1 MTKTATSRR
10 TFLKAAGAAGVAAAL
25 GDLLPGPRAYSAE
38 PLTIGFVS
46 IFSGRVAALGET
58 GFRGLELALDEI
70 NDKGGLLG
78 RPVRALKQDS
88 AGKIED
94 AVRIARDFITRDRV
108 DLLMDHSSSRE
119 AFAVREVSRDLKK
132 VTMVTASETTELT
145 ADPKARTPYT
155 FRAARQTLHDGIVGG
170 TYAAEVSKAR
180 GITRW
185 YSASPDYAY
194 GRASTEEF
202 FMALKTGL
210 PNMQVVGQAWPKLF
224 EPDYTAFITKM
235 LQDRPQAC
243 YSALWAGDL
252 VTFVEQGGLY
262 GLFEQV
268 AFFGINLADYTIL
281 RALKKVPAGMHSGSR
296 YLVNVPDTPANRSF
310 GERYEKKYKELPTNW
325 SQECYTGML
334 FLAEAV
340 RKTGSTKSDDLV
352 NALEGM
358 TIKAPW
364 GAGPDGTV
372 TMRKR
377 DHTIV
382 NYAIGWGE
390 TQPQAPWVPTTKSV
404 PWETIQAQEEAYLRS
419 KGWL

>member
-1 MTKTATSRR
+1 MDNGMNRR
-10 TFLKAAGAAGVAAAL
+10 QFLTAAGAAAAGATL
-25 GDLLPGPRAYSAE
+25 GPLVPGPRAYSAE
-38 PLTIGFVS
+38 PIVVGFVS
-46 IFSGRVAALGET
+46 IFSGRVASLGET
-58 GFRGLELALDEI
+58 GYRGLEFAIDEI
-70 NDKGGLLG
+70 NAKGGLLG
-78 RPVRALKQDS
+78 RQLKAIKQDS

-94 AVRIARDFITRDRV
+94 AVRVARDFVTRDKV

-170 TYAAEVSKAR
+170 IYAAGVSKAK
-180 GITRW
+180 GMTKW

-202 FMALKTGL
+202 FASLKASF
-210 PNMQVVGQAWPKLF
+210 PEMQIVGQAWPKLF
-224 EPDYTAFITKM
+224 EPDYTAFLTKM
-235 LQDRPQAC
+235 LQDRPNAC

-262 GLFEQV
+262 GLFDQI

-281 RALKKVPAGMHSGSR
+281 KALKKVPAGMHSGSR
-296 YLVNVPDTPANRSF
+296 YLTNVPDTSANKSF

-325 SQECYTGML
+325 SQECYTGMQ

-340 RKTGSTKSDDLV
+340 RKAGSTKSDDLV
-352 NALEGM
+352 KALEGL
-358 TIKAPW
+358 TVKAPW
-364 GAGPDGTV
+364 GVDGTV
-372 TMRKR
+372 TLRKR

-382 NYAIGWGE
+382 NYAIGWGQ
-390 TQPQAPWVPTTKSV
+390 TQPQAPWVPKTSSV
-404 PWETIQAQEEAYLRS
+404 PWDKILAQEEAYLKS
-419 KGWL
+419 KGWV

>member
-1 MTKTATSRR
+1 METGLSRR
-10 TFLKAAGAAGVAAAL
+10 EFLKTGGALAAGGAL
-25 GDLLPGPRAYSAE
+25 GGLLPGPRAYSAE
-38 PLTIGFVS
+38 PITVGFVS

-58 GFRGLELALDEI
+58 GYRGLELALDEI
-70 NDKGGLLG
+70 NEKGGLLG
-78 RPVRALKQDS
+78 RPVRALRQDS

-94 AVRIARDFITRDRV
+94 AVRIARDFITRDKV

-119 AFAVREVSRDLKK
+119 AFAVREVSRDLKM

-170 TYAAEVSKAR
+170 TYAAGVSKAK
-180 GITRW
+180 GLMRW

-194 GRASTEEF
+194 GRASTDEF
-202 FMALKTGL
+202 FSALKAGA
-210 PNMQVVGQAWPKLF
+210 PEVQIVGGAWPKLF

-235 LQDRPQAC
+235 LQDKPQAC

-262 GLFEQV
+262 AVFDQV

-281 RALKKVPAGMHSGSR
+281 KTLKRVPAGMHSGSR
-296 YLVNVPDTPANRSF
+296 YLTNVPDSAANRGF

-334 FLAEAV
+334 FLAEAA
-340 RKTGSTKSDDLV
+340 RKAGSTKSDDLV
-352 NALEGM
+352 RALEGL
-358 TIKAPW
+358 TVKAPW
-364 GAGPDGTV
+364 GVDGTV

-390 TQPQAPWVPTTKSV
+390 TQPKAPWVPKTTGL
-404 PWETIQAQEEAYLRS
+404 PWEKIQAQEEAFLKA

>member
-1 MTKTATSRR
+1 MGTRMDRR
-10 TFLKAAGAAGVAAAL
+10 NFLKVAGGAGAGAAL
-25 GDLLPGPRAYSAE
+25 GGLLPGPRAYSAE
-38 PLTIGFVS
+38 PITVGFVS
-46 IFSGRVAALGET
+46 IFSGRVASLGET
-58 GFRGLELALDEI
+58 GYRGLELALDEI
-70 NDKGGLLG
+70 NEKGGLLG
-78 RPVRALKQDS
+78 RPVKAVKQDS

-94 AVRIARDFITRDRV
+94 AVRIARDFVTRDKV

-145 ADPKARTPYT
+145 ADPKVRTPYT
-155 FRAARQTLHDGIVGG
+155 FRAARQTLHDGTVGG
-170 TYAAEVSKAR
+170 FYAAEVSKAK
-180 GITRW
+180 GLTKW
-185 YSASPDYAY
+185 YSVSPDYAY

-202 FMALKTGL
+202 FMSVKANA
-210 PNMQVVGQAWPKLF
+210 PQVQVVGQAWPKLF

-235 LQDRPQAC
+235 LQDKPQAC

-262 GLFEQV
+262 GLFDQV

-281 RALKKVPAGMHSGSR
+281 RTLKRVPAGMHSGSR
-296 YLVNVPDTPANRSF
+296 YLTNVPSSPANRAF
-310 GERYEKKYKELPTNW
+310 GERYEKKYRELPTNW

-334 FLAEAV
+334 FLAEGV
-340 RKTGSTKSDDLV
+340 RKARSTKSDDLIP
-352 NALEGM
+352 ALEGM

-364 GAGPDGTV
+364 GADGTV

-377 DHTIV
+377 DHTII
-382 NYAIGWGE
+382 NYAIGWGQ
-390 TQPQAPWVPTTKSV
+390 TQPQPPWVPTTSGMSWDK
-404 PWETIQAQEEAYLRS
+404 IQAQEEAYLKS

>member
-1 MTKTATSRR
+1 MNRRQFLTTAGAA
-10 TFLKAAGAAGVAAAL
+10 AAGATL
-25 GDLLPGPRAYSAE
+25 GPLVPGPRAYSAE
-38 PLTIGFVS
+38 PITVGFVS
-46 IFSGRVAALGET
+46 IFSGRVASLGET

-70 NDKGGLLG
+70 NAAGGLVG
-78 RPVRALKQDS
+78 RQVKAIRQDS

-94 AVRIARDFITRDRV
+94 AVRVAREFVTRDRV
-108 DLLMDHSSSRE
+108 TLLMDHSSSRE
-119 AFAVREVSRDLKK
+119 AFAVREVSRDLKM

-155 FRAARQTLHDGIVGG
+155 FRAARQTIHDGIVAGN
-170 TYAAEVSKAR
+170 YAAGLVKSK
-180 GITRW
+180 GMTRW

-202 FMALKTGL
+202 FMALKAAA
-210 PNMQVVGQAWPKLF
+210 PEVQIVGQAWPKLF
-224 EPDYTAFITKM
+224 EPDYTTFITKM
-235 LQDRPQAC
+235 LQDKPHGC

-262 GLFEQV
+262 GLFDQV
-268 AFFGINLADYTIL
+268 GFFGINLADYSVL
-281 RALKKVPAGMHSGSR
+281 KALKRVPAGMHSGSR
-296 YLVNVPDTPANRSF
+296 YLTNVPDSPANKGF
-310 GERYEKKYKELPTNW
+310 GERYEKKFKELPTNW

-340 RKTGSTKSDDLV
+340 RKTNSTKSDDLV
-352 NALEGM
+352 KALEGL
-358 TIKAPW
+358 TVKAPW
-364 GAGPDGTV
+364 GVDGTV

-382 NYAIGWGE
+382 NYATAWGP
-390 TQPQAPWVPTTKSV
+390 TQPQSPWVPKTTGIGWDK
-404 PWETIQAQEEAYLRS
+404 IQTQEDAYLKS

>member
-1 MTKTATSRR
+1 METGLSRR
-10 TFLKAAGAAGVAAAL
+10 EFLKTGGALAAGGAL
-25 GDLLPGPRAYSAE
+25 GGLLPGPRAYSAE
-38 PLTIGFVS
+38 PITVGFVS

-58 GFRGLELALDEI
+58 GYRGLELALDEL
-70 NDKGGLLG
+70 NEKGGLLG
-78 RPVRALKQDS
+78 RPVRALRQDS

-94 AVRIARDFITRDRV
+94 AVRIARDFITRDKV
-108 DLLMDHSSSRE
+108 DLFMDHSSSRE
-119 AFAVREVSRDLKK
+119 AFAVREVSRDLKM

-170 TYAAEVSKAR
+170 TYAAGVSKAK
-180 GITRW
+180 GLMRW

-194 GRASTEEF
+194 GRASTDEF
-202 FMALKTGL
+202 FSALKAGA
-210 PNMQVVGQAWPKLF
+210 PEVQIVGGAWPKLF

-235 LQDRPQAC
+235 LQDKPQAC

-262 GLFEQV
+262 AVFDQV

-281 RALKKVPAGMHSGSR
+281 KTLKQVPAGMHSGSR
-296 YLVNVPDTPANRSF
+296 YLTNVPDSAANRGF

-340 RKTGSTKSDDLV
+340 RKAGSTKSDDLV
-352 NALEGM
+352 RALEGL
-358 TIKAPW
+358 TVKAPW
-364 GAGPDGTV
+364 GVDGTV

-390 TQPQAPWVPTTKSV
+390 TQPKAPWVPKTTGL
-404 PWETIQAQEEAYLRS
+404 PWEKIQAQEEAFLKA

>member
-1 MTKTATSRR
+1 MENGVNRR
-10 TFLKAAGAAGVAAAL
+10 QWLTTTGAGAAGVAL
-25 GDLLPGPRAYSAE
+25 GPLLPGPRAYSAE
-38 PLTIGFVS
+38 PITVGFVS
-46 IFSGRVAALGET
+46 IFSGRVATLGET
-58 GFRGLELALDEI
+58 GFKGLELALDEI
-70 NDKGGLLG
+70 NAAGGLLG
-78 RPVRALKQDS
+78 RQVKAVRQDS

-94 AVRIARDFITRDRV
+94 AVRIAREFVTRDNV
-108 DLLMDHSSSRE
+108 TLLMDHSSSRE
-119 AFAVREVSRDLKK
+119 AFAVREVSRDLKM

-155 FRAARQTLHDGIVGG
+155 FRAARQTLHDGIVAGN
-170 TYAAEVSKAR
+170 YAAGLVKSK

-202 FMALKTGL
+202 FMALKAAA
-210 PNMQVVGQAWPKLF
+210 PEIQIVGQAWPKLF
-224 EPDYTAFITKM
+224 EPDYTTFITKM
-235 LQDRPQAC
+235 LQDRPQGC

-262 GLFEQV
+262 GLFDQV
-268 AFFGINLADYTIL
+268 AFFGINLADYSVL
-281 RALKKVPAGMHSGSR
+281 KALKRVPAGMHSGSR
-296 YLVNVPDTPANRSF
+296 YLTNVPDSAANRSF
-310 GERYEKKYKELPTNW
+310 GERYEKKFKELPTNW

-340 RKTGSTKSDDLV
+340 RKTSSTKSDDLV
-352 NALEGM
+352 KALEGL

-364 GAGPDGTV
+364 GVDGTV

-382 NYAIGWGE
+382 NYATAWGP
-390 TQPQAPWVPTTKSV
+390 TQAHAPWVPKTTGVGWDK
-404 PWETIQAQEEAYLRS
+404 IQTQEDAYLKS

>member
-1 MTKTATSRR
+1 MDHDMNRRQFLTTSG
-10 TFLKAAGAAGVAAAL
+10 AAAAGVAL
-25 GDLLPGPRAYSAE
+25 GTFLPGPRADSAE
-38 PLTIGFVS
+38 PITVGFVS

-58 GFRGLELALDEI
+58 GFRGLELAIDEI
-70 NDKGGLLG
+70 NEKGGLLG
-78 RPVRALKQDS
+78 RQVKAIKQDS

-94 AVRIARDFITRDRV
+94 AVRIARDFITRDKV

-132 VTMVTASETTELT
+132 VTMATASETTELT
-145 ADPKARTPYT
+145 ADPKVRTPYT
-155 FRAARQTLHDGIVGG
+155 FRAARITLHDGIVGG
-170 TYAAEVSKAR
+170 WYAASVAKAK
-180 GITRW
+180 GLTKW

-202 FMALKTGL
+202 FASLKANY
-210 PNMQVVGQAWPKLF
+210 PEFQMVGQAWPKLF

-235 LQDRPQAC
+235 LQDKPQAC

-252 VTFVEQGGLY
+252 VTFVEQSGLY
-262 GLFEQV
+262 GLFDQV

-281 RALKKVPAGMHSGSR
+281 KALKKVPAGMHSGSR
-296 YLVNVPDTPANRSF
+296 YLTNVPDTLPNKSF
-310 GERYEKKYKELPTNW
+310 GERYEKKNKELPTNW
-325 SQECYTGML
+325 SQECYTGMQ

-340 RKTGSTKSDDLV
+340 RKTNSTKSDDLV
-352 NALEGM
+352 KALEGL
-358 TIKAPW
+358 TVKAPW
-364 GAGPDGTV
+364 GVDGSV

-390 TQPQAPWVPTTKSV
+390 TTPQSPWVPKTAGLSWDKI
-404 PWETIQAQEEAYLRS
+404 EAQEAAYLKT

>member
-1 MTKTATSRR
+1 MDKRIDRR
-10 TFLKAAGAAGVAAAL
+10 QFLTTAGAAVAGATL
-25 GDLLPGPRAYSAE
+25 GPLVPGPRAYSAE
-38 PLTIGFVS
+38 PITVGFVS
-46 IFSGRVAALGET
+46 IFSGRVASLGET

-70 NDKGGLLG
+70 NAAGGLLG
-78 RPVRALKQDS
+78 RQVKAIRQDS

-94 AVRIARDFITRDRV
+94 AVRVAREFVTRDRV
-108 DLLMDHSSSRE
+108 TLLMDHSSSRE
-119 AFAVREVSRDLKK
+119 AFAVREVSRDLKM

-155 FRAARQTLHDGIVGG
+155 FRAARQTIHDGIVAGN
-170 TYAAEVSKAR
+170 YAAGLVKSK
-180 GITRW
+180 GMTRW

-202 FMALKTGL
+202 FMALKAAA
-210 PNMQVVGQAWPKLF
+210 PDVQIVGQAWPKLF
-224 EPDYTAFITKM
+224 EPDYTTFITKM
-235 LQDRPQAC
+235 LQDKPHGC

-262 GLFEQV
+262 GLFDQV
-268 AFFGINLADYTIL
+268 AFFGINLADYSVL
-281 RALKKVPAGMHSGSR
+281 KALKKVPAGMHSGSR
-296 YLVNVPDTPANRSF
+296 YLTNVPDTPANKSF
-310 GERYEKKYKELPTNW
+310 GERYEKKFKELPTNW

-340 RKTGSTKSDDLV
+340 RKTNSTKSEDLV
-352 NALEGM
+352 KALEGL

-364 GAGPDGTV
+364 GADGTV

-382 NYAIGWGE
+382 NYATAWGP
-390 TQPQAPWVPTTKSV
+390 TQPQSPWVPKTSGIGWDK
-404 PWETIQAQEEAYLRS
+404 IQTQEDAYLKS

>member
-1 MTKTATSRR
+1 MDQQRRRDFLTLAGTA
-10 TFLKAAGAAGVAAAL
+10 AVGGAL
-25 GDLLPGPRAYSAE
+25 GTLLPGPRAYSAE
-38 PLTIGFVS
+38 PITVGFVS

-78 RPVRALKQDS
+78 RQVKAIKQDS

-94 AVRIARDFITRDRV
+94 AVRVARDFVTRDRV

-119 AFAVREVSRDLKK
+119 AFAVREVSRDLQK

-170 TYAAEVSKAR
+170 SYAAAASKAK
-180 GITRW
+180 GVTKW
-185 YSASPDYAY
+185 YSCSPDYAY

-202 FMALKTGL
+202 FMALKANL
-210 PNMQVVGQAWPKLF
+210 PEMQVVGQAWPKLF
-224 EPDYTAFITKM
+224 EPDYTSFITKM

-268 AFFGINLADYTIL
+268 AFYGINLADYTIL
-281 RALKKVPAGMHSGSR
+281 KALKKVPAGMHSGSR
-296 YLVNVPDTPANRSF
+296 YLTNVPDSPANKGF
-310 GERYEKKYKELPTNW
+310 GERYEKKHRELPTNW

-340 RKTGSTKSDDLV
+340 RKANSTKSDDLV
-352 NALEGM
+352 KVLEGL

-364 GAGPDGTV
+364 GADGTV

-382 NYAIGWGE
+382 NYAIGWGQ
-390 TQPQAPWVPTTKSV
+390 TQPQPPWVPKTAGVGWDK
-404 PWETIQAQEEAYLRS
+404 IQAQEEAYLKA

>member
-1 MTKTATSRR
+1 MDHDMNRR
-10 TFLKAAGAAGVAAAL
+10 EFLTTTGAAAAGAAL
-25 GDLLPGPRAYSAE
+25 GSLLPGPRAYGAE
-38 PLTIGFVS
+38 PITVGFVS

-58 GFRGLELALDEI
+58 GFRGLELAIDEI
-70 NDKGGLLG
+70 NEKGGLLG
-78 RPVRALKQDS
+78 RQVKAIKQDS

-94 AVRIARDFITRDRV
+94 AVRIARDFITRDKV

-132 VTMVTASETTELT
+132 VTMATASETTELT
-145 ADPKARTPYT
+145 ADPKVRTPYT
-155 FRAARQTLHDGIVGG
+155 FRAARITLHDGIVGG
-170 TYAAEVSKAR
+170 WYAASVAKAK
-180 GITRW
+180 GLTKW

-202 FMALKTGL
+202 FASLKANY
-210 PNMQVVGQAWPKLF
+210 PDFQMVGQAWPKLF

-235 LQDRPQAC
+235 LQDKPQAC

-252 VTFVEQGGLY
+252 VTFVEQSGLY
-262 GLFEQV
+262 GLFDQV

-281 RALKKVPAGMHSGSR
+281 KALKKVPPGMHSGSR
-296 YLVNVPDTPANRSF
+296 YLTNVPDTPTNKSF
-310 GERYEKKYKELPTNW
+310 GERYEKKNKELPTNW
-325 SQECYTGML
+325 SQECYTGMQ

-340 RKTGSTKSDDLV
+340 RKTNSTKSDDLV
-352 NALEGM
+352 KALEGL
-358 TIKAPW
+358 TVKAPW
-364 GAGPDGTV
+364 GVDGSV

-390 TQPQAPWVPTTKSV
+390 TTPQSPWVPKTAGLSWDKI
-404 PWETIQAQEEAYLRS
+404 EAQEATYLKS

>member
-1 MTKTATSRR
+1 MQNGMSRR
-10 TFLKAAGAAGVAAAL
+10 ELLKSGAAAGAGLVL

-38 PLTIGFVS
+38 PMTVGFLS
-46 IFSGRVAALGET
+46 IFSGRVASLGET
-58 GFRGLELALDEI
+58 GFKGLELAIDEI
-70 NDKGGLLG
+70 NEKGGLLG
-78 RPVRALKQDS
+78 RQVRALKQDS

-94 AVRIARDFITRDRV
+94 AVRVARDFVTRDKV

-155 FRAARQTLHDGIVGG
+155 FRVARQTLHDGIVAGN
-170 TYAAEVSKAR
+170 YAANLVKSKK
-180 GITRW
+180 ISRW

-194 GRASTEEF
+194 GRASTDEF
-202 FMALKTGL
+202 FWALKAAA
-210 PNMQVVGQAWPKLF
+210 PEIQVVGQAWPKLF

-235 LQDRPQAC
+235 LQDKPQAC

-252 VTFVEQGGLY
+252 VTFLEQGNLY
-262 GLFEQV
+262 GLFNQV
-268 AFFGINLADYTIL
+268 QFFGINVADYTV
-281 RALKKVPAGMHSGSR
+281 LKTLKQVPAGIHSGSR
-296 YLVNVPDTPANRSF
+296 YLLIAPDSPANRAF

-340 RKTGSTKSDDLV
+340 RKVNSTNSEDMV
-352 NALEGM
+352 RALEGM

-364 GAGPDGTV
+364 GANGTV

-377 DHTIV
+377 DHTVV
-382 NYAIGWGE
+382 NYYAGWGV
-390 TQPQAPWVPTTKSV
+390 TQPKFPWVTSTSSM
-404 PWETIQAQEEAYLRS
+404 PWDKIETLENEYLKS
-419 KGWL
+419 KGWI

>member
-1 MTKTATSRR
+1 MDGRMSRR
-10 TFLKAAGAAGVAAAL
+10 SFLKAASAASAGAVM

-38 PLTIGFVS
+38 PMTVGFVS

-58 GFRGLELALDEI
+58 GFRGLELALEEI
-70 NDKGGLLG
+70 NEKGGLLG
-78 RPVRALKQDS
+78 RQVKAIRQDS

-94 AVRIARDFITRDRV
+94 AVRIARDFITRDKV

-132 VTMVTASETTELT
+132 VTMATASETTELT

-170 TYAAEVSKAR
+170 SYAASLSKAK
-180 GITRW
+180 GITKW

-202 FMALKTGL
+202 FMSVKASA
-210 PNMQVVGQAWPKLF
+210 PEIQIVGQAWPKLF

-235 LQDRPQAC
+235 LQDKPQAC

-252 VTFVEQGGLY
+252 VTFVEQGSLY

-281 RALKKVPAGMHSGSR
+281 RTLKRVPAGMHSGSR
-296 YLVNVPDTPANRSF
+296 YLTNVPSSPENRAF
-310 GERYEKKYKELPTNW
+310 AERYEKKNKELPTNW

-340 RKTGSTKSDDLV
+340 RKVGSTNSDDLV
-352 NALEGM
+352 RALEGM

-364 GAGPDGTV
+364 GADGTV

-377 DHTIV
+377 DHTII
-382 NYAIGWGE
+382 NYAIGWGQ
-390 TQPQAPWVPTTKSV
+390 TQSQAPWVPTTSGVAWSK
-404 PWETIQAQEEAYLRS
+404 IQAQEDAYLKS

>member
-1 MTKTATSRR
+1 MDRRQFLTTAGAA
-10 TFLKAAGAAGVAAAL
+10 AAGATL
-25 GDLLPGPRAYSAE
+25 GPLVPGPRAYSAE
-38 PLTIGFVS
+38 PIVVGFVS

-58 GFRGLELALDEI
+58 GYRGLELALDEI
-70 NDKGGLLG
+70 NEKGGLLG
-78 RPVRALKQDS
+78 RQVKAIKQDS

-94 AVRIARDFITRDRV
+94 AVRVARDFVTRDKV

-170 TYAAEVSKAR
+170 IYAAGVSKAR
-180 GITRW
+180 GMTRW

-202 FMALKTGL
+202 FASLKANFSG
-210 PNMQVVGQAWPKLF
+210 MQIVGQAWPKLF
-224 EPDYTAFITKM
+224 EPDYTAFLTKM
-235 LQDRPQAC
+235 LQDKPHAC

-262 GLFEQV
+262 GLFDQV

-281 RALKKVPAGMHSGSR
+281 KALKKVPAGMHSGSR
-296 YLVNVPDTPANRSF
+296 YLTNVPDSPANRSF
-310 GERYEKKYKELPTNW
+310 GERYEKKNKELPTNW

-334 FLAEAV
+334 LLAEAV
-340 RKTGSTKSDDLV
+340 RKTNSTKSDDLV
-352 NALEGM
+352 KALEGL

-364 GAGPDGTV
+364 GVDGTV
-372 TMRKR
+372 TLRKR

-382 NYAIGWGE
+382 NYAIGWGQ
-390 TQPQAPWVPTTKSV
+390 TQPQAPWVPKTTSV
-404 PWETIQAQEEAYLRS
+404 AWDKILTQEDAYLKS

>member
-1 MTKTATSRR
+1 MDTGLNRR
-10 TFLKAAGAAGVAAAL
+10 KFLKTAGAAGLGAAA
-25 GDLLPGPRAYSAE
+25 GSLLPGPRAYSAE
-38 PLTIGFVS
+38 PITVGFVS

-58 GFRGLELALDEI
+58 GFRGLEIALDEL
-70 NDKGGLLG
+70 NEKGGLLG
-78 RPVRALKQDS
+78 RQVRAIRQDS

-94 AVRIARDFITRDRV
+94 AVRIARDFITRDKV

-119 AFAVREVSRDLKK
+119 AFAVREVSRDLKMA
-132 VTMVTASETTELT
+132 TMVTASETTELT

-170 TYAAEVSKAR
+170 SYAAAVSKAK
-180 GITRW
+180 GMPRW

-202 FMALKTGL
+202 FAALKAAA
-210 PNMQVVGQAWPKLF
+210 PEIQVIGQAWPKLF
-224 EPDYTAFITKM
+224 EPDYTAFISKL
-235 LQDRPQAC
+235 LQDKPQAC
-243 YSALWAGDL
+243 YSCLWAGDL
-252 VTFVEQGGLY
+252 VTFVEQGSLY

-281 RALKKVPAGMHSGSR
+281 KTLKRVPAGMHSGSR
-296 YLVNVPDTPANRSF
+296 YLVNVPDSPGNRAF

-340 RKTGSTKSDDLV
+340 RKVGSTKSEDLV
-352 NALEGM
+352 RALEGL

-364 GAGPDGTV
+364 GVDGTV

-382 NYAIGWGE
+382 NYAIGWGP
-390 TQPQAPWVPTTKSV
+390 TQPQSPWVPKTSGLAWDK
-404 PWETIQAQEEAYLRS
+404 IQAQEEAYLKS

>member
-1 MTKTATSRR
+1 MQTRLKRR
-10 TFLKAAGAAGVAAAL
+10 QFLKTTAVAGLGASAGS
-25 GDLLPGPRAYSAE
+25 LLPGPRAYSAE
-38 PLTIGFVS
+38 PITVGFVS

-58 GFRGLELALDEI
+58 GFRGLEIALDEI
-70 NDKGGLLG
+70 NEKGGLLG
-78 RPVRALKQDS
+78 RQVRALRQDS

-94 AVRIARDFITRDRV
+94 AVRIARDFITRDKV

-119 AFAVREVSRDLKK
+119 AFAVREVSRDLKM

-170 TYAAEVSKAR
+170 SYAAAVGKAK
-180 GITRW
+180 GWTRW

-202 FMALKTGL
+202 FAAVKASAPEVQMI
-210 PNMQVVGQAWPKLF
+210 GQAWPKLF

-235 LQDRPQAC
+235 LQDKPQAC

-252 VTFVEQGGLY
+252 VTFVEQGSLY

-268 AFFGINLADYTIL
+268 SFFGINLADYTIL
-281 RALKKVPAGMHSGSR
+281 KTLKRVPAGMHSGSR
-296 YLVNVPDTPANRSF
+296 YLTNVPESPANRAF

-340 RKTGSTKSDDLV
+340 RKAGNTKSDDLV
-352 NALEGM
+352 RVLEGL
-358 TIKAPW
+358 TVKAPW
-364 GAGPDGTV
+364 GVDGTV
-372 TMRKR
+372 TLRKR
-377 DHTIV
+377 DHTII
-382 NYAIGWGE
+382 NYAIGWGV
-390 TQPQAPWVPTTKSV
+390 TQPQSPWVPKTSGLGWDK
-404 PWETIQAQEEAYLRS
+404 IQAQEDAYLKS

>member
-1 MTKTATSRR
+1 METGLSRR
-10 TFLKAAGAAGVAAAL
+10 EFLKTGGAVAAGGAL
-25 GDLLPGPRAYSAE
+25 GSLLPGPRAYSAE
-38 PLTIGFVS
+38 PITIGFVS

-58 GFRGLELALDEI
+58 GYRGLELALDEL
-70 NDKGGLLG
+70 NEKGGLLG
-78 RPVRALKQDS
+78 RPVRALRQDS

-94 AVRIARDFITRDRV
+94 AVRIARDFITRDKV

-119 AFAVREVSRDLKK
+119 AFAVREVSRDLKM

-170 TYAAEVSKAR
+170 TYAAGVSKAK
-180 GITRW
+180 GLTRW

-194 GRASTEEF
+194 GRASTDEF
-202 FMALKTGL
+202 FSALKAGA
-210 PNMQVVGQAWPKLF
+210 PEVQIVGGVWPKLF
-224 EPDYTAFITKM
+224 EPDYTTFITKM
-235 LQDRPQAC
+235 LQDKPQAC

-262 GLFEQV
+262 GVFGQV

-281 RALKKVPAGMHSGSR
+281 KTLKQVPAGMHSGSR
-296 YLVNVPDTPANRSF
+296 YLTNVPDSAANRGF

-340 RKTGSTKSDDLV
+340 RKAGSTKGDDLV
-352 NALEGM
+352 RALEGL

-364 GAGPDGTV
+364 GVDGTV

-390 TQPQAPWVPTTKSV
+390 TQPKAPWVPKTTGMA
-404 PWETIQAQEEAYLRS
+404 WDRIQAQEEAFLKA

>member
-1 MTKTATSRR
+1 MDTALNRR
-10 TFLKAAGAAGVAAAL
+10 TFLKTAVAAGTAATL
-25 GDLLPGPRAYSAE
+25 GEFLPGPRAYSAE
-38 PLTIGFVS
+38 PITVGFVS
-46 IFSGRVAALGET
+46 IFSGRVASLGET
-58 GFRGLELALDEI
+58 GFKGLELVLDEI
-70 NDKGGLLG
+70 NEKGGLLG
-78 RPVRALKQDS
+78 RPVKALRQDS

-94 AVRIARDFITRDRV
+94 AVRIARDFITRDKV

-119 AFAVREVSRDLKK
+119 AFAVREVSRDLKT

-170 TYAAEVSKAR
+170 GYAAGLVKAKGTSK
-180 GITRW
+180 W
-185 YSASPDYAY
+185 YSCSPDYAY

-202 FMALKTGL
+202 FTALKANA
-210 PNMQVVGQAWPKLF
+210 PEVQIVGQAWPKLF

-235 LQDRPQAC
+235 LQDKPQAC

-262 GLFEQV
+262 GLFDQV

-281 RALKKVPAGMHSGSR
+281 KALKKVPGGMHSGSR
-296 YLVNVPDTPANRSF
+296 YLTNVPDTPPNHGF
-310 GERYEKKYKELPTNW
+310 GDRYEKKYKELPTNW

-340 RKTGSTKSDDLV
+340 RKAGSTKSDDLV
-352 NALEGM
+352 RALEGL

-364 GAGPDGTV
+364 GAEGSV

-377 DHTIV
+377 DHTII
-382 NYAIGWGE
+382 NYAIGWGQ
-390 TQPQAPWVPTTKSV
+390 TQPQAPWVTKTSGLG
-404 PWETIQAQEEAYLRS
+404 WDKIQSQEETYLRS

>member
-1 MTKTATSRR
+1 METGLSRR
-10 TFLKAAGAAGVAAAL
+10 RLLETAAAAGAGVAL
-25 GDLLPGPRAYSAE
+25 GALLPGPRAYSAE
-38 PLTIGFVS
+38 PITVGFVS

-58 GFRGLELALDEI
+58 GFKGLEVAIDEI
-70 NDKGGLLG
+70 NEKGGLLG
-78 RPVRALKQDS
+78 RPLRAVRQDS

-94 AVRIARDFITRDRV
+94 AVRIARDFVTRDRV

-155 FRAARQTLHDGIVGG
+155 FRAARQTLHDGIAAGA
-170 TYAAEVSKAR
+170 YAAGLVKSKKL
-180 GITRW
+180 TRW
-185 YSASPDYAY
+185 YSISPDYAY

-202 FMALKTGL
+202 FWALKAMA
-210 PNMQVVGQAWPKLF
+210 PEVQVVGQAWPKLF

-262 GLFEQV
+262 GLFDQV
-268 AFFGINLADYTIL
+268 QFFGINLADYTVL
-281 RALKKVPAGMHSGSR
+281 KALKRVPAGMHSGSR
-296 YLVNVPDTPANRSF
+296 YLTNVPDSPANRSF
-310 GERYEKKYKELPTNW
+310 GERYEKKFKELPTNW

-340 RKTGSTKSDDLV
+340 RKTGNTKSEDLIR
-352 NALEGM
+352 ALEGM

-364 GAGPDGTV
+364 GVDGTL

-377 DHTIV
+377 DHTVV
-382 NYAIGWGE
+382 NYAIGWGV
-390 TQPQAPWVPTTKSV
+390 TQAKAPWVPSTTGIT
-404 PWETIQAQEEAYLRS
+404 WDRIEAQETAYLKA

>member
-1 MTKTATSRR
+1 MGTGLSRR
-10 TFLKAAGAAGVAAAL
+10 QFLKATGAASLGAAA
-25 GDLLPGPRAYSAE
+25 GGLLPGPRAYSAE
-38 PLTIGFVS
+38 PITVGFVS

-58 GFRGLELALDEI
+58 GYRGLELALDEL
-70 NDKGGLLG
+70 NEKGGLLG
-78 RPVRALKQDS
+78 RPVRASRQDS

-94 AVRIARDFITRDRV
+94 AVRIARDFITRDKV

-119 AFAVREVSRDLKK
+119 AFAVREVSRDLKM

-170 TYAAEVSKAR
+170 SYAAGVSKAK
-180 GITRW
+180 GFNRW

-194 GRASTEEF
+194 GRASTDEF
-202 FMALKTGL
+202 FAALKAAA
-210 PNMQVVGQAWPKLF
+210 PEIQVVGQAWPKLF

-235 LQDRPQAC
+235 LQDKPHAC

-262 GLFEQV
+262 GLFDQV

-281 RALKKVPAGMHSGSR
+281 KTLKRVPMGMHSGSR
-296 YLVNVPDTPANRSF
+296 YLTNVPESSANRAF
-310 GERYEKKYKELPTNW
+310 AERYEKKYKELPTNW

-340 RKTGSTKSDDLV
+340 RKAGSTKSDDLV
-352 NALEGM
+352 RVLEGL
-358 TIKAPW
+358 TVKAPW
-364 GAGPDGTV
+364 GVDGTV

-382 NYAIGWGE
+382 NYAIGWGQ
-390 TQPQAPWVPTTKSV
+390 TQSQAPWVPKTSGLSWDK
-404 PWETIQAQEEAYLRS
+404 IQAQEEAFLRS

>member
-1 MTKTATSRR
+1 MDRRMSRR
-10 TFLKAAGAAGVAAAL
+10 SFLKAAGAASAGAVI

-38 PLTIGFVS
+38 PMTVGFVS

-58 GFRGLELALDEI
+58 GFRGLELALEEI
-70 NDKGGLLG
+70 NEKGGLLG
-78 RPVRALKQDS
+78 RQVKAIKQDS

-94 AVRIARDFITRDRV
+94 AVRIARDFITRDKV

-132 VTMVTASETTELT
+132 VTMATASETTELT

-170 TYAAEVSKAR
+170 SYAASLSKAK
-180 GITRW
+180 GITKW

-202 FMALKTGL
+202 FMSVKTNA
-210 PNMQVVGQAWPKLF
+210 PEIQIVGQAWPKLF

-235 LQDRPQAC
+235 LQDKPQAC

-252 VTFVEQGGLY
+252 VTFVEQGSLY
-262 GLFEQV
+262 GLFDQV

-281 RALKKVPAGMHSGSR
+281 RTLKRVPAGMHSGSR
-296 YLVNVPDTPANRSF
+296 YLTNVPGSPENRAF
-310 GERYEKKYKELPTNW
+310 AERYEKKNKELPTNW

-340 RKTGSTKSDDLV
+340 RKVSSTNSEDLV
-352 NALEGM
+352 RALEGM

-364 GAGPDGTV
+364 GADGTV

-377 DHTIV
+377 DHTII
-382 NYAIGWGE
+382 NYAIGWGQ
-390 TQPQAPWVPTTKSV
+390 TQSQAPWVPTTSGVAWDK
-404 PWETIQAQEEAYLRS
+404 IQTQEDAYLKS

>member
-1 MTKTATSRR
+1 MDQHSRR
-10 TFLKAAGAAGVAAAL
+10 DFLALAGTAAVGGAL
-25 GDLLPGPRAYSAE
+25 GPFLPGPRAYAAE
-38 PLTIGFVS
+38 PITVGFVS

-70 NDKGGLLG
+70 NEKGGLLG
-78 RPVRALKQDS
+78 RPVKAIKQDS
-88 AGKIED
+88 GGKIED
-94 AVRIARDFITRDRV
+94 AVRVARDFVTRDKV

-119 AFAVREVSRDLKK
+119 AFAVREVSRDLRK

-170 TYAAEVSKAR
+170 TYAAAVSKAK
-180 GITRW
+180 GVTKW
-185 YSASPDYAY
+185 YSCSPDYAY

-202 FMALKTGL
+202 LMALKSSL
-210 PNMQVVGQAWPKLF
+210 PEMQVVGQAWPKLF

-268 AFFGINLADYTIL
+268 AFYGINLADYTIL
-281 RALKKVPAGMHSGSR
+281 KALKKVPGGMHSGSR
-296 YLVNVPDTPANRSF
+296 YLTNVPESAANRSF
-310 GERYEKKYKELPTNW
+310 GERYEKKYRELPTNW

-340 RKTGSTKSDDLV
+340 RKANSTKSDDLV
-352 NALEGM
+352 RALEGL

-364 GAGPDGTV
+364 GADGTV

-382 NYAIGWGE
+382 NYAIAWGQ
-390 TQPQAPWVPTTKSV
+390 TQPQSPWVPRTTGVGWDKI
-404 PWETIQAQEEAYLRS
+404 EAQEEAYLKA

>member
-1 MTKTATSRR
+1 MTNGMNRR
-10 TFLKAAGAAGVAAAL
+10 QFLTTTGAAAAGATL
-25 GDLLPGPRAYSAE
+25 GPLLPGPRAYSAE
-38 PLTIGFVS
+38 PITVGFVS
-46 IFSGRVAALGET
+46 IFSGRVATLGET

-70 NDKGGLLG
+70 NAAGGLLG
-78 RPVRALKQDS
+78 RQVKAIRQDS

-94 AVRIARDFITRDRV
+94 AVRIAREFVTRDKV
-108 DLLMDHSSSRE
+108 TLLMDHSSSRE
-119 AFAVREVSRDLKK
+119 AFAVREVSRDLKM

-155 FRAARQTLHDGIVGG
+155 FRAARQTLHDGIVAGN
-170 TYAAEVSKAR
+170 YAAGLVKSK
-180 GITRW
+180 GMTRW

-202 FMALKTGL
+202 FMALKAAA
-210 PNMQVVGQAWPKLF
+210 PDIQIVGQAWPKLF
-224 EPDYTAFITKM
+224 EPDYTTFITKM
-235 LQDRPQAC
+235 LQDKPQGC

-262 GLFEQV
+262 GLFDQV
-268 AFFGINLADYTIL
+268 AFFGINLADYSVL
-281 RALKKVPAGMHSGSR
+281 KALKRVPAGMHSGSR
-296 YLVNVPDTPANRSF
+296 YLTNVPDSAANKSF
-310 GERYEKKYKELPTNW
+310 GERYEKKFKELPTNW

-340 RKTGSTKSDDLV
+340 RKTNSTKSDDLV
-352 NALEGM
+352 KALEGL

-364 GAGPDGTV
+364 GADGTV

-382 NYAIGWGE
+382 NYAAAWGP
-390 TQPQAPWVPTTKSV
+390 TQPQAPWVPKTTGVGWDK
-404 PWETIQAQEEAYLRS
+404 IQTQEDAYLKS

>member
-1 MTKTATSRR
+1 MDTALNRR
-10 TFLKAAGAAGVAAAL
+10 TFLKTAVAAGTAATL
-25 GDLLPGPRAYSAE
+25 GEFLPGPRAYSAE
-38 PLTIGFVS
+38 PITVGFVS

-58 GFRGLELALDEI
+58 GFKGLELALDEI
-70 NDKGGLLG
+70 NEKSGLLG
-78 RPVRALKQDS
+78 RPVKALRQDS

-94 AVRIARDFITRDRV
+94 AVRIARDFITRDKV

-119 AFAVREVSRDLKK
+119 AFAVREVSRDLKT

-170 TYAAEVSKAR
+170 GYAAGLVKAKWVSK
-180 GITRW
+180 W
-185 YSASPDYAY
+185 YSCSPDYAY

-202 FMALKTGL
+202 FTSLKANA
-210 PNMQVVGQAWPKLF
+210 PEVQIVGQAWPRLF

-235 LQDRPQAC
+235 LQDKPQAC

-262 GLFEQV
+262 GLFDQV

-281 RALKKVPAGMHSGSR
+281 KALKKVPGGMHSGSR
-296 YLVNVPDTPANRSF
+296 YLTNVPDTPSNHGF
-310 GERYEKKYKELPTNW
+310 GDRYEKKYKELPTNW

-340 RKTGSTKSDDLV
+340 RKAGSTKSDDLV
-352 NALEGM
+352 RALEGL

-364 GAGPDGTV
+364 GADGSV

-377 DHTIV
+377 DHTII
-382 NYAIGWGE
+382 NYAIGWGQ
-390 TQPQAPWVPTTKSV
+390 TQPQAPWVTKTSGL
-404 PWETIQAQEEAYLRS
+404 PWDKIQSQEEAYLRS

>member
-1 MTKTATSRR
+1 MQPELNRR
-10 TFLKAAGAAGVAAAL
+10 EIIKGGAAAGAGLAL
-25 GDLLPGPRAYSAE
+25 GGLLPGPRAYSAE
-38 PLTIGFVS
+38 PITVGFVS

-58 GFRGLELALDEI
+58 GYKGLEIALDEI
-70 NDKGGLLG
+70 NEKGGLLG
-78 RPVRALKQDS
+78 RPVKAIRQDS

-94 AVRIARDFITRDRV
+94 AVRIARDFVTRDNV

-155 FRAARQTLHDGIVGG
+155 FRAARITLHDGIVAGN
-170 TYAAEVSKAR
+170 YAANLVKTKKL
-180 GITRW
+180 TRW

-194 GRASTEEF
+194 GRASTDEF
-202 FMALKTGL
+202 LWALKAAA
-210 PNMQVVGQAWPKLF
+210 PDIQVVGQAWPKLF
-224 EPDYTAFITKM
+224 EPDYTSFITKM
-235 LQDRPQAC
+235 LQDKPQAC

-252 VTFVEQGGLY
+252 VTFLEQGNLY
-262 GLFEQV
+262 GLFNQV
-268 AFFGINLADYTIL
+268 QFFGINVADYTVL
-281 RALKKVPAGMHSGSR
+281 RTLKQVPAGIHSGSR
-296 YLVNVPDTPANRSF
+296 YLVNVPNSPANKAF

-340 RKTGSTKSDDLV
+340 RKTNGTKSEDLV
-352 NALEGM
+352 RALEGL

-364 GAGPDGTV
+364 GVDGTV

-382 NYAIGWGE
+382 NYAAEWGV
-390 TQPQAPWVPTTKSV
+390 TQPKFPWVTSTTGMSWDKI
-404 PWETIQAQEEAYLRS
+404 EAQENEFLKS
-419 KGWL
+419 KGWI

>member
-1 MTKTATSRR
+1 MQTTWNRR
-10 TFLKAAGAAGVAAAL
+10 NFLKTAGAAGLGAAL
-25 GDLLPGPRAYSAE
+25 GDLLPGPRAAAAE
-38 PLTIGFVS
+38 PIVIGFVS

-58 GFRGLELALDEI
+58 GFRGLELALAEI
-70 NDKGGLLG
+70 NEKGGLLG
-78 RPVRALKQDS
+78 RQLKAIKQDS

-170 TYAAEVSKAR
+170 TYAAEVSKAK
-180 GITRW
+180 GVTRW
-185 YSASPDYAY
+185 YSCSPDYAY

-202 FMALKTGL
+202 FMALKASL
-210 PNMQVVGQAWPKLF
+210 PQMQVVGQAWPKLF

-235 LQDRPQAC
+235 LQDKPQAC

-268 AFFGINLADYTIL
+268 AFYGINLADYTIL
-281 RALKKVPAGMHSGSR
+281 KALKKVPAGMHSGSR
-296 YLVNVPDTPANRSF
+296 YLTNVPDTPANRGF
-310 GERYEKKYKELPTNW
+310 GERYEKKFRELPTNW

-334 FLAEAV
+334 LLAEAV
-340 RKTGSTKSDDLV
+340 RKVGSTKSEDV
-352 NALEGM
+352 VRALEDL
-358 TIKAPW
+358 TITAPW
-364 GAGPDGTV
+364 GAGPGGTV

-377 DHTIV
+377 DHTLV
-382 NYAIGWGE
+382 NYAIGWGQ
-390 TQPQAPWVPTTKSV
+390 TQPQSPWVPKTTGV
-404 PWETIQAQEEAYLRS
+404 GWDRIQTQEEAYLKS